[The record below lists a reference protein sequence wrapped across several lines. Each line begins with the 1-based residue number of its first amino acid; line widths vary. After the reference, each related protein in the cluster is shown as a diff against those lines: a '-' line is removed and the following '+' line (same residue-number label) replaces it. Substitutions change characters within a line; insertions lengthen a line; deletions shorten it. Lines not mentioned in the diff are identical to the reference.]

1 MQSSEGSAREAAP
14 ARRIPEGDS
23 SVSKCPIWLRIQ
35 LGNTIDQT

>member
-14 ARRIPEGDS
+14 ARQVPEGENA
-23 SVSKCPIWLRIQ
+23 VSKCPIWLRIL